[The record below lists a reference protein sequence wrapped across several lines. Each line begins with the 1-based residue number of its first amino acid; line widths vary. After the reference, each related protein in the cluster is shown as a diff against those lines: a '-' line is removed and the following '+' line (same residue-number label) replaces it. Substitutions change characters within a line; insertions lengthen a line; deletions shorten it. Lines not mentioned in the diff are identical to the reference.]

1 MLSKMMYL
9 NVIEIKY
16 VLVDV
21 DVLINK
27 IVVEFFVLYL
37 IILLG

>member
-27 IVVEFFVLYL
+27 IVVVFFILYL
-37 IILLG
+37 IIFLC

>member
-1 MLSKMMYL
+1 MYL

-27 IVVEFFVLYL
+27 IVVEFFILYL
-37 IILLG
+37 IIFLC

>member
-1 MLSKMMYL
+1 MYL

-27 IVVEFFVLYL
+27 IVVEFFILYL
-37 IILLG
+37 IIFLF